1 MSCCKAKDHKHRE
14 GPQHLRKVTH
24 MRRSFGISLRVNE
37 ILMKRDRKNRSS
49 QDMHRHGTMKKRF
62 SIHSNTPCLL
72 ERRISEH
79 PHFKQTTGF
88 IAASIQRGF
97 LRWWVDITA
106 VLRKSPTGGL
116 ICGEE
121 GVAKAVYELAIPFR
135 RPKIYFEMVNFS

>member
-62 SIHSNTPCLL
+62 SPPTHPAVSLKQPNTDPPIFKPPRCFMTPPHRYLLPC
-72 ERRISEH
+72 
-79 PHFKQTTGF
+79 
-88 IAASIQRGF
+88 
-97 LRWWVDITA
+97 
-106 VLRKSPTGGL
+106 
-116 ICGEE
+116 
-121 GVAKAVYELAIPFR
+121 
-135 RPKIYFEMVNFS
+135 